1 MHLSIRRRLAV
12 AAAVLAAAVGA
23 SLATTTPAPAAN
35 GVPRFDHVVLVMFEN
50 HSASSIYG
58 SAQAP
63 YINSLAS
70 NGAKFTQSFAI
81 EHPSEPNYLDLF
93 SGSNQGVTDDS
104 CPHTFSSDNQAAE
117 LIGAGLTFGG
127 YSEGLPAVGSTACT
141 SGRYARKHNPW
152 VNFTNVPA
160 ADNVPFSSFPTD
172 FTRLPTV
179 SWVVPDLCDDMHDC
193 AISVGDSWLQTNLG
207 AYAQWA
213 TTHNSLLIVTFDEDD
228 SLGNNNIATV
238 FYGANVKTGVY
249 GEHINHFNVL
259 RTMEDI
265 YATPYAGAAATAT
278 PITDVWA
285 SSPTPTPTPAPTP
298 TPTPAPTPTPS
309 PTPTPAPTP
318 TPTPSPGNTVTVT
331 NPGNQT
337 ATVGKPVSLQI
348 QAADSAPG
356 QTLMFA
362 ASGLPSGLTIN
373 SSTGLISGTPTKPV
387 SSTVTVTA
395 TDTTGASG
403 NATFTWTIRKH

>member
-1 MHLSIRRRLAV
+1 MHLCIRRRLAA

-23 SLATTTPAPAAN
+23 SLATTAPAVAVN

-63 YINSLAS
+63 YINSLAT

-104 CPHTFSSDNQAAE
+104 CPHTFSTANQAAE
-117 LIGAGLTFGG
+117 LIGVGLTFGG

-160 ADNVPFSSFPTD
+160 AGNLPFSSFPTD
-172 FTRLPTV
+172 FTQLPTV
-179 SWVVPDLCDDMHDC
+179 SWVIPDLCNDMHDC

-213 TTHNSLLIVTFDEDD
+213 TTHNSLLVVTFDEDD
-228 SLGNNNIATV
+228 SSSNNNIATV

-259 RTMEDI
+259 RTMEDM
-265 YATPYAGAAATAT
+265 YSTPHAGAAATAT
-278 PITDVWA
+278 PITDVWTT
-285 SSPTPTPTPAPTP
+285 SPTPT
-298 TPTPAPTPTPS
+298 S
-309 PTPTPAPTP
+309 TPAPTP
-318 TPTPSPGNTVTVT
+318 TPTPSPIPTPTPTPSPKNTVTVT

-337 ATVGKPVSLQI
+337 GAIGTPVSLQI
-348 QAADSAPG
+348 QATDSAPG
-356 QTLMFA
+356 QTLTFTA
-362 ASGLPSGLTIN
+362 TGLPQGLTIN
-373 SSTGLISGTPTKPV
+373 SSTGLISGTPTKRGN
-387 SSTVTVTA
+387 STVTVTA
-395 TDTTGASG
+395 TDTTNASG
-403 NATFTWTIRKH
+403 STTFTWTIRKP

>member
-1 MHLSIRRRLAV
+1 
-12 AAAVLAAAVGA
+12 VLAAAVGA
-23 SLATTTPAPAAN
+23 SLATVAPAVAVN

-58 SAQAP
+58 SSQAP
-63 YINSLAS
+63 YINSLAN
-70 NGAKFTQSFAI
+70 NGAKFTQSYAI

-93 SGSNQGVTDDS
+93 SGASQGVTDDS
-104 CPHTFSSDNQAAE
+104 CPHTFSTDNQAAE

-127 YSEGLPAVGSTACT
+127 YSQGLPAVGSTVCT

-160 ADNVPFSSFPTD
+160 ADNMPVSSFPTD

-179 SWVVPDLCDDMHDC
+179 SWVVPDLCNDMHDC
-193 AISVGDSWLQTNLG
+193 AISIGDSWLQTNLS

-238 FYGANVKTGVY
+238 FSGANVKTGVY
-249 GEHINHFNVL
+249 GEHIDHFSVL
-259 RTMEDI
+259 RTMEDM
-265 YATPYAGAAATAT
+265 YGTPHAGAAATAT

-285 SSPTPTPTPAPTP
+285 TSPTPTPTPAPTP
-298 TPTPAPTPTPS
+298 TPTST

-318 TPTPSPGNTVTVT
+318 NPGNTVTVT

-337 ATVGKPVSLQI
+337 GVIRTPVSLQI
-348 QAADSAPG
+348 QATDSAPG
-356 QTLMFA
+356 QTLAFTA
-362 ASGLPSGLTIN
+362 TGLPPGLAIN
-373 SSTGLISGTPTKPV
+373 PSTGLISGTPTMRG

-395 TDTTGASG
+395 TDTTQASG
-403 NATFTWTIRKH
+403 STTFTWTIRKH